1 MICSMRKTVNHL
13 FLSSKALF
21 VSGLF
26 ALCFEEGTK
35 FSAITS
41 VLTCQLSFSQ
51 WPLLIDSPL
60 YRLGLVHLKFPIVV
74 LRLFLGLLN

>member
-1 MICSMRKTVNHL
+1 MHKAVSRP
-13 FLSSKALF
+13 FLNSKVLF

-26 ALCFEEGTK
+26 AFCFEERAK
-35 FSAITS
+35 FSAIAS

-51 WPLLIDSPL
+51 WPLLIDCPL
-60 YRLGLVHLKFPIVV
+60 YRLGIVHLKFPIAI

>member
-1 MICSMRKTVNHL
+1 MRKAVNRL

-26 ALCFEEGTK
+26 AFCFEEGAK

-41 VLTCQLSFSQ
+41 VLTFQLSFSQ

-60 YRLGLVHLKFPIVV
+60 YLLGLVHL
-74 LRLFLGLLN
+74 